1 MRASRANVDVS
12 SVLEAGREL
21 ELREAIVL
29 PDFGSFVFPAPAEVA
44 LLARRSGG
52 ALELKGSITVEAAG
66 ECARCL
72 EAVRLPLSVE
82 VDERFEP
89 VDSPKGAD
97 ADRNDPLS
105 ESNVLVGGELDVAD
119 LTRQLIDSAL
129 PLVLLCSE
137 DCRGLCAECGQ
148 KPDGACRCPKP
159 E

>member
-21 ELREAIVL
+21 ELREAVAL
-29 PDFGSFVFPAPAEVA
+29 PEFGSFDFPTPAEVA
-44 LLARRSGG
+44 LRARCSGR
-52 ALELKGSITVEAAG
+52 ALELKGTITAEAAG

-72 EAVRLPLSVE
+72 DAVRLPLYVE
-82 VDERFEP
+82 VDERLEP
-89 VDSPKGAD
+89 D
-97 ADRNDPLS
+97 APSRGTDGDRNDPLS

-119 LTRQLIDSAL
+119 LIRQLIDSAL

-148 KPDGACRCPKP
+148 KRDGTCRCPRP